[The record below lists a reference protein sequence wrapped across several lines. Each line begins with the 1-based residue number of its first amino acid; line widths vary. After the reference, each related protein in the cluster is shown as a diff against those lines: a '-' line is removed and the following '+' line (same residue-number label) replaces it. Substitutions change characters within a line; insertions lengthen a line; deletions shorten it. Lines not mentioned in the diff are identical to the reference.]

1 MMKLM
6 KVNRPN
12 CTFTKKET
20 TKMRLFFKTKS
31 KPTFSELL
39 TSCFD
44 DSQSWRN
51 REDDLEA
58 LVTLVELIRPSKIK
72 KLQTVDL
79 QEIISFL
86 KENDSCRTQFSI
98 YIKEILRGK
107 KFSKILSDAAILQD
121 VDFIFE
127 VKKRI
132 FSKFLPY
139 QPQKNTLEYVLNQV
153 FYNRDDAL
161 WINRIQS
168 NQLGELYT
176 LLEFKSIYE
185 TAAAN
190 TNLSELL
197 IAMSLLTQ
205 RISGRAM
212 ETDVLKM
219 VPEFDDFES
228 PFGAFEKEL
237 LQIGDKIRNS
247 DLHYIKPDNLSYAQ
261 VLVLHKQCEAFV
273 DKAFHNSSKYGISL
287 RVNQNLLK
295 IRQQLDR
302 LKHLIPLLIVDK
314 QQDIKANGIALA
326 LQLIR
331 YNCYKNNVRKFI
343 GESTQLISYEITQ
356 HTAKTGEH
364 YITET
369 RSEYFKMFR
378 TAMGGGF
385 IVGIMC
391 IIKVL
396 LSKVDASFFGHAFLY
411 SMNYAFGFI
420 VIYLLGFTLATK
432 QPAMTAAALIKALEE
447 GEIKQGKDSEKYQ
460 AFAILF
466 ARVFRSQF
474 IAFVGN
480 VIMAFPISLL
490 GIWLIDYTLDY
501 NIAATKWKNLLVDL
515 SPIHSLAILH
525 SAIAGVFLFLSG
537 IISGSVAN
545 RDKHNQVYF
554 RIAEHPGLKR
564 SFGKLRTLK
573 LAKLYEKRWAGI
585 ISNFWFGIFMGSIG
599 SIGLFLGLNLDI
611 RHITFASG
619 NLALGLYGANYAISN
634 SMLFWGIFGIG
645 IIGLVNFMVSFS
657 LSLGLAFRS
666 RAISV
671 FELKFVTAS
680 IWKHFKARPISFFF
694 PTEKKIKSVTVE
706 NYLNTEKKE

>member
-1 MMKLM
+1 MK
-6 KVNRPN
+6 
-12 CTFTKKET
+12 
-20 TKMRLFFKTKS
+20 LFFKAKS
-31 KPTFSELL
+31 KPTISKLL
-39 TSCFD
+39 TSYFD
-44 DSQSWRN
+44 DSLSWRGK
-51 REDDLEA
+51 EDDLEP
-58 LVTLVELIRPSKIK
+58 LVSLVRLIRPSKIK
-72 KLQTVDL
+72 KMQAIDL
-79 QEIISFL
+79 QELISFL
-86 KENDSCRTQFSI
+86 KENHSCCEQFSI
-98 YIKEILRGK
+98 YIKEILSQK
-107 KFSKILSDAAILQD
+107 KFNKILSDAAILQD

-127 VKKRI
+127 VRKRI
-132 FSKFLPY
+132 FSKILPY

-153 FYNRDDAL
+153 FYRANDAI
-161 WINRIQS
+161 WINTIQS
-168 NQLGELYT
+168 NQLDELFV
-176 LLEFKSIYE
+176 LLKFKSIYE
-185 TAAAN
+185 TVDPN
-190 TNLSELL
+190 SSLSELL
-197 IAMSLLTQ
+197 TSMSLIAQ

-219 VPEFDDFES
+219 VPEFEDFES

-237 LQIGDKIRNS
+237 FQIEERIRDS
-247 DLHYIKPDNLSYAQ
+247 ELHYINPDDLSYAH
-261 VLVLHKQCEAFV
+261 VLVLHKQCEDFV

-295 IRQQLDR
+295 IRQQLSR
-302 LKHLIPLLIVDK
+302 LKHLIPLLIIGKEGDK
-314 QQDIKANGIALA
+314 KTNGIELA

-369 RSEYFKMFR
+369 YSEYFKMFR
-378 TAMGGGF
+378 TALGGGF
-385 IVGIMC
+385 IVGILC

-396 LSKVDASFFGHAFLY
+396 LSKADTSFFGHAFLY

-420 VIYLLGFTLATK
+420 TIYLLGFTLATK
-432 QPAMTAAALIKALEE
+432 QPAMTASALIKALEE
-447 GEIKQGKDSEKYQ
+447 GEIKQGKDSEKYK

-480 VIMAFPISLL
+480 VLMAFPVSLF

-501 NIAATKWKNLLVDL
+501 NIAATKWESLLVDL

-554 RIAEHPGLKR
+554 RITEHPGLKR
-564 SFGKLRTLK
+564 SLGKVHTLK

-619 NLALGLYGANYAISN
+619 NLALGLYGANYAVSN

-666 RAISV
+666 RAISL

-680 IWKHFKARPISFFF
+680 IWNHFKSRPISFFF
-694 PTEKKIKSVTVE
+694 PTEKKIKSGTVE
-706 NYLNTEKKE
+706 NYLNIEQKE